1 MPKTLATRA
10 QKRPALTDKTRER
23 YYADAIDN
31 NWSVADLADRKNIT
45 YNQARNIMRK
55 GKGGKLAA
63 PNVLTRKKDLTKA
76 LQKDFD
82 AILNEQI
89 KYAAAQL
96 DVDTG
101 MNAVDRVTMLH
112 KLAATKKEAQKMS
125 IEAHL
130 KTTDAVLIAAIIRRY
145 EPDATD
151 DRVIKIYYEEL
162 EKWKHSV
169 V

>member
-1 MPKTLATRA
+1 MPKTLATRKP
-10 QKRPALTDKTRER
+10 KRPALTDKTRER

-63 PNVLTRKKDLTKA
+63 PSVMRKKDLTKS

-82 AILNEQI
+82 EILNEQL

-112 KLAATKKEAQKMS
+112 KLASTKKETQKMS